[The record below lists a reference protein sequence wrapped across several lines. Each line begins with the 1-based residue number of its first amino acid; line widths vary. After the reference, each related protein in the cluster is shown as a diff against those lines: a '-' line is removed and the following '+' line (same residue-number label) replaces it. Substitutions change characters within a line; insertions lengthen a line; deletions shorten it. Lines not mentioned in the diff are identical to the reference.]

1 MAADGLQPRLLQI
14 VQRRRQPGDAVAVEG
29 AGLQPGGVLGRLL
42 GQIRLHT
49 GAAYLEG
56 ADVHPRSD
64 AQSAGTLRPQQA
76 FVTGEAHHVDA
87 HGFHVDVEPVGT
99 DDVPVFVVCDVEIGD
114 VVRVFGSGQSYFG
127 DERRK
132 YR

>member
-14 VQRRRQPGDAVAVEG
+14 VQRCGQPCDAVAVEG

-42 GQIRLHT
+42 RQIRLHSGT
-49 GAAYLEG
+49 AHLEG

-76 FVTGEAHHVDA
+76 FL
-87 HGFHVDVEPVGT
+87 
-99 DDVPVFVVCDVEIGD
+99 
-114 VVRVFGSGQSYFG
+114 
-127 DERRK
+127 
-132 YR
+132 